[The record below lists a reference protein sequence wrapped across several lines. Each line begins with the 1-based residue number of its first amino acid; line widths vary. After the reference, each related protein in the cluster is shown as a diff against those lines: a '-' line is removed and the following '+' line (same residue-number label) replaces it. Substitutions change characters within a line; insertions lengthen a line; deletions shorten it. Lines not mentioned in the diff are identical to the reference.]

1 VRWPTPDRVPHGRGV
16 TSDPQPAEIHF
27 TRLDLPDGSLPG
39 DGVGIIA
46 ALAPSASLAV
56 DELNWRGRSLGRL
69 TATVASKDQAVSVED
84 AHLVNR
90 TQDAHGVLHCQTAAP
105 TCRLKFVVDSTDAAT
120 TLEDFGFK
128 PDLTASSASLN
139 GEVEWH
145 STSGQ
150 PWLAGVQGTVT
161 MRLAD
166 GTLRNSSDRALQS
179 PLAGLGNPDTLARDT
194 LDGPRDAPSV
204 AAAAGTGAAGTGAG
218 RHGSAP
224 VARNGIR
231 EAAAAPFATLT
242 DIGDGAGDAHDLNAS
257 PTNADTR
264 SAVEAPPTDADK
276 RFAVEASPTNADKR
290 SATARASSRSSALA
304 SVETSVGSPTGP
316 DAPTRNGLDVTAAD
330 VGSAAVTDVWSRTAA
345 ASDADNARPQPF
357 ALLAVPALVSAL
369 DAPGAAGSSLTKQQP
384 ALHFDHLEADFDLAD
399 GQATTSNLHF
409 DGDAEILMR
418 GRIGIVSRDYDQQ
431 VWLLRGEERLPAAVR
446 RFGATPRV
454 AAAWLSLRDLFGGGG
469 SHDRSRA
476 VLRLQGT
483 WDDPMVVTA
492 N

>member
-1 VRWPTPDRVPHGRGV
+1 
-16 TSDPQPAEIHF
+16 
-27 TRLDLPDGSLPG
+27 LDLPDGSLPG

-56 DELNWRGRSLGRL
+56 DELSWRGRSLGRL
-69 TATVASKDQAVSVED
+69 TASMTSKDRAVSVED
-84 AHLVNR
+84 AHLVNG
-90 TQDAHGVLHCQTAAP
+90 TQDAHGVLHCETAAP
-105 TCRLKFVVDSTDAAT
+105 TCRLKFAVDSTDAAT

-128 PDLTASSASLN
+128 PDLTASSAALN

-145 STSGQ
+145 PTPGQ

-166 GTLRNSSDRALQS
+166 GALRNSSDRALPS
-179 PLAGLGNPDTLARDT
+179 PLAALGNSDTLARDP
-194 LDGPRDAPSV
+194 LDGSRDGPS
-204 AAAAGTGAAGTGAG
+204 AAAGVPGAG
-218 RHGSAP
+218 RHESAP
-224 VARNGIR
+224 VARNAIR

-242 DIGDGAGDAHDLNAS
+242 DVGDGAGDAHDLSAS
-257 PTNADTR
+257 PA
-264 SAVEAPPTDADK
+264 
-276 RFAVEASPTNADKR
+276 NADKR
-290 SATARASSRSSALA
+290 SAGAT
-304 SVETSVGSPTGP
+304 GPTGADAPARNVP
-316 DAPTRNGLDVTAAD
+316 DAPTRNGPDVTAAD
-330 VGSAAVTDVWSRTAA
+330 AGSAAVADVWSRAAA

-469 SHDRSRA
+469 SEDRSRA